1 MSRATQQTGRYRMRY
16 CVACGTVFT
25 FDNIAARRDRRTL
38 CPECRKHDATLRAED
53 ATFRAKDATLRVEN
67 RGRIPGGNIRWGA
80 RR

>member
-38 CPECRKHDATLRAED
+38 CPECRKHDATLR
-53 ATFRAKDATLRVEN
+53 VEN